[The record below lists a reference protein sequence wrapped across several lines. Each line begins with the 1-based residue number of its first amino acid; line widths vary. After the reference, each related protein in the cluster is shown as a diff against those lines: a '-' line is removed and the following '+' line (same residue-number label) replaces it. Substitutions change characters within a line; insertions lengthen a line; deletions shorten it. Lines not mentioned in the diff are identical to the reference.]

1 MKESPSLNAYV
12 KWSLCLSAC
21 SDSWFYFLFDTR
33 NLQISIR
40 ETKNIQLI
48 CVIHHEHITSLKV
61 WGFGWMV
68 EHTFSWI
75 GRTNL
80 NESFLLNVLLS
91 FPGPIFDGEHD
102 AQVCFWN
109 KSCSACVWMRCV
121 RKFTFFALIRGF
133 HWLFFFQKNMLDID
147 SIEQYE
153 CLNTNQSGREMIK
166 IDRERSVWVLSES
179 T

>member
-1 MKESPSLNAYV
+1 MIPIVILFQSDLSESLALTLLLSMKESPSLNAYV

-33 NLQISIR
+33 NHLQISIR

-91 FPGPIFDGEHD
+91 LDLFSTGNTMRRFVFETNHVLHVFGWD
-102 AQVCFWN
+102 VCESSLF
-109 KSCSACVWMRCV
+109 SHLCEVFIDCSY
-121 RKFTFFALIRGF
+121 
-133 HWLFFFQKNMLDID
+133 
-147 SIEQYE
+147 SE
-153 CLNTNQSGREMIK
+153 K
-166 IDRERSVWVLSES
+166 IC
-179 T
+179 